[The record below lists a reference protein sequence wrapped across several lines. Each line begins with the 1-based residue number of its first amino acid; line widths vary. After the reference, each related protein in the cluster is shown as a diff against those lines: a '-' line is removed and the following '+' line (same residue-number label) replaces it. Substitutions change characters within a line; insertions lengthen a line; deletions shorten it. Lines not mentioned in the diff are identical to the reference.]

1 MTDPS
6 AIRALAIHAE
16 DLVAAIEANER
27 ETKRVVLRATPP
39 YSGRMRA
46 RLHVV
51 DEGIDDDGTL
61 HVQPETL
68 LRESAPPFPTPD
80 RTEDDLRSDSSESY
94 SVERHRTYHEQL
106 VEEWRASLPEYVVD
120 RVEVPAVGHEVRIAL
135 LGP

>member
-1 MTDPS
+1 MTDPA

-16 DLVAAIEANER
+16 DLVAAVEANER

-51 DEGIDDDGTL
+51 DEGADDDGTL
-61 HVQPETL
+61 HVQPEAL
-68 LRESAPPFPTPD
+68 LRESAPPYPD
-80 RTEDDLRSDSSESY
+80 PDVTEDELRQHADESY
-94 SVERHRTYHEQL
+94 SVERHRTYHEKR
-106 VEEWRASLPEYVVD
+106 VAEWRDAVSEHVVD
-120 RVEVPAVGHEVRIAL
+120 SVELPAVGHEVEVAI